1 MKDLKIKTFNF
12 LDGINNYSLKILKS
26 GNMFPN
32 FVRNFLIY
40 EIVSEI
46 SIEQNIYEAEIKKFY
61 LKNKIMNKNDLNN
74 ILKIKGISEEE
85 LYFQITLPLKISKF
99 AYQNFQE
106 ELKSYFL
113 ERKDFLDEYTFNII
127 RVKNK
132 DLAHEL
138 YFRLDSEESD
148 FVNLSESFSY
158 YSELY
163 PKGLFGP
170 KNLQGINPTIIKK
183 LIIASLDEIIQPF
196 QVDDWWII
204 LKLLKRKK
212 AKLDKP
218 TSEMLLLEIFNK
230 FMNNLVNNFTE
241 DYLKTKNNNF

>member
-12 LDGINNYSLKILKS
+12 LDGIDIYALKILKL
-26 GNMFPN
+26 GNMLPN

-40 EIVSEI
+40 EIASEI
-46 SIEQNIYEAEIKKFY
+46 SIEQNIYETEIKKFY
-61 LKNKIMNKNDLNN
+61 LKNKIMNQNDLKN
-74 ILKIKGISEEE
+74 ILKIRRISEEE
-85 LYFQITLPLKISKF
+85 LNYQITLPLKISKF
-99 AYQNFQE
+99 ANQNFQE
-106 ELKSYFL
+106 ELKTYFL

-132 DLAHEL
+132 DLAYEL

-170 KNLQGINPTIIKK
+170 KNLQGINPVIFNK

-196 QVDDWWII
+196 QVDEWWII
-204 LKLLKRKK
+204 LKLIKKKK
-212 AKLDKP
+212 AKLDKSN
-218 TSEMLLLEIFNK
+218 SEMLLIEIFNK

-241 DYLKTKNNNF
+241 DYLKTKRNNL